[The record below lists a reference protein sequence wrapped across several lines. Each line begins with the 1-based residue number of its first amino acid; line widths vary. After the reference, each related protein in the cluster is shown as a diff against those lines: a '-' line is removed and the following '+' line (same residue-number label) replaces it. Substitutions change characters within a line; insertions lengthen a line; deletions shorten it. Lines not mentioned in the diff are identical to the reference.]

1 MNNLD
6 TSYTVK
12 RPWNAED
19 KRTKDPR
26 KTHAKQYHATLTVEN
41 QWIGIRKAVMNSA
54 EEMLRKKKIEKEKE
68 WVSEE
73 EKTLSDER
81 KKIKNRN
88 PKFFIYNM
96 GCL

>member
-1 MNNLD
+1 
-6 TSYTVK
+6 
-12 RPWNAED
+12 
-19 KRTKDPR
+19 
-26 KTHAKQYHATLTVEN
+26 
-41 QWIGIRKAVMNSA
+41 MNSA